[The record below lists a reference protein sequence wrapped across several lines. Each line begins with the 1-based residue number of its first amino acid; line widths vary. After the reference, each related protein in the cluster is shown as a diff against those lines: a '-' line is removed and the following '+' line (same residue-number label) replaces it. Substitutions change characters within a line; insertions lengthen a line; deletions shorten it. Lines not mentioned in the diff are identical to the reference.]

1 MFTHTMTRKEIYEE
15 AKHDYYELKSRFD
28 IETEIFFRQY
38 GSSINKY
45 QQRILGSL
53 SKQRVFR
60 SSRHN
65 SWTMQ
70 MYVHGYSKN
79 TIKAST
85 TAYTPLQRSDGSVEY
100 LFISLKDTF
109 FVELITTHFIQ
120 RYKERY
126 LEPNKVNLQG
136 MNPALYYLR
145 SNMEYRQ
152 TYFIPNNWTEE
163 DMENKAIYQ
172 IPQGLIVTVKDNG
185 LRVLVTFLDL
195 QNLSR
200 YKAEIYEEEDL
211 MNRFMKAYK
220 EKKDYQQFL
229 MMLQV
234 FNTPNC
240 REIQK
245 RYIKRTEIQQ
255 NRPGFKEN
263 CQRRL
268 DLWDMLE
275 KQIRERWKEMENL
288 SEKQRKDLW
297 NCAYSGLPV
306 RTTIDDF
313 MKIRANESK

>member
-38 GSSINKY
+38 ESSINKY

-297 NCAYSGLPV
+297 KCAYSGLPV

>member
-126 LEPNKVNLQG
+126 LELNKVNLQG

-297 NCAYSGLPV
+297 KCAYSGLPV

>member
-297 NCAYSGLPV
+297 KCAYSGLPA

>member
-28 IETEIFFRQY
+28 IETEAFFRQY
-38 GSSINKY
+38 GSSLNNF

-65 SWTMQ
+65 TWTMQ
-70 MYVHGYSKN
+70 MYVHGYGKN
-79 TIKAST
+79 TIQAST
-85 TAYTPLQRSDGSVEY
+85 TAYTPLQRGDGSVEY

-109 FVELITTHFIQ
+109 FIELITSHFIQ
-120 RYKERY
+120 RYKERF
-126 LEPNKVNLQG
+126 LEPNHVNLQG

-145 SNMEYRQ
+145 SNMEYLP

-172 IPQGLIVTVKDNG
+172 IPQGLIVIVNDSG
-185 LRVLVTFLDL
+185 LRILVTFLDL

-211 MNRFMKAYK
+211 MNRFIKARK
-220 EKKDYQQFL
+220 EKDDYKQFL
-229 MMLQV
+229 MLLQV
-234 FNTPNC
+234 FNTPNS

-245 RYIKRTEIQQ
+245 RYIKRTELRR
-255 NRPGFKEN
+255 NRPGFNEN

-268 DLWDMLE
+268 KLWDTLE
-275 KQIRERWKEMENL
+275 EHLRRRWEAMENL
-288 SEKQRKDLW
+288 SEQRRKDLW
-297 NCAYSGLPV
+297 KCAYPGLPV
-306 RTTIDDF
+306 RMTIDDF
-313 MKIRANESK
+313 LKANESK

>member
-70 MYVHGYSKN
+70 MHVHGYSKN

-297 NCAYSGLPV
+297 KCAYSGLPV

>member
-297 NCAYSGLPV
+297 KCAYSGLPV
-306 RTTIDDF
+306 RTTIDEF
-313 MKIRANESK
+313 MKSHAADAQ

>member
-240 REIQK
+240 RELQK

-297 NCAYSGLPV
+297 KCAYSGLPV

>member
-65 SWTMQ
+65 TWTMQ

-297 NCAYSGLPV
+297 KCAYSGLPV
-306 RTTIDDF
+306 RTTIDEF
-313 MKIRANESK
+313 MKSHAADAQ

>member
-211 MNRFMKAYK
+211 KNRFMKAYK

-297 NCAYSGLPV
+297 KCAYSGLPV

>member
-109 FVELITTHFIQ
+109 FVELMTTHFIQ

-297 NCAYSGLPV
+297 KCAYSGLPV

>member
-145 SNMEYRQ
+145 SNMKYRQ

-297 NCAYSGLPV
+297 KCAYSGLPV

>member
-172 IPQGLIVTVKDNG
+172 IPQGLIVIVKDNG

-297 NCAYSGLPV
+297 KCAYSGLPV

>member
-60 SSRHN
+60 SSHHN

-297 NCAYSGLPV
+297 KCAYSGLPV

>member
-100 LFISLKDTF
+100 LFISLQDPMAI
-109 FVELITTHFIQ
+109 ELATAHFIQ

-126 LEPNKVNLQG
+126 LEPNHVNLQG
-136 MNPALYYLR
+136 MNPMLYYLR
-145 SNMEYRQ
+145 SNMEYNP

-163 DMENKAIYQ
+163 DMENRTICQ
-172 IPQGLIVTVKDNG
+172 VSQGLIVIVKDSG
-185 LRVLVTFLDL
+185 IQVLVTFLDR
-195 QNLSR
+195 QNLTRFQS
-200 YKAEIYEEEDL
+200 ELYEEEDL

-220 EKKDYQQFL
+220 EKDDYRQFL

-234 FNTPNC
+234 FNTPNS

-245 RYIKRTEIQQ
+245 RYIKRTEIQR

-268 DLWDMLE
+268 NLWDMLE
-275 KQIRERWKEMENL
+275 KQIRERWKEMENQ
-288 SEKQRKDLW
+288 SEQRRKELW
-297 NCAYSGLPV
+297 KCAYAGLPV
-306 RTTIDDF
+306 RTSIDEF
-313 MKIRANESK
+313 MKSHAADAQ

>member
-163 DMENKAIYQ
+163 DMENAKK
-172 IPQGLIVTVKDNG
+172 LIISSVKGISSEQD
-185 LRVLVTFLDL
+185 
-195 QNLSR
+195 
-200 YKAEIYEEEDL
+200 
-211 MNRFMKAYK
+211 
-220 EKKDYQQFL
+220 
-229 MMLQV
+229 
-234 FNTPNC
+234 
-240 REIQK
+240 
-245 RYIKRTEIQQ
+245 TEITYYYGQELSDTFTTIEDYEDKI
-255 NRPGFKEN
+255 NNVTKEN
-263 CQRRL
+263 
-268 DLWDMLE
+268 
-275 KQIRERWKEMENL
+275 IVAVA
-288 SEKQRKDLW
+288 KDIWVNTVYFL
-297 NCAYSGLPV
+297 
-306 RTTIDDF
+306 RD
-313 MKIRANESK
+313 

>member
-229 MMLQV
+229 MILQV

-297 NCAYSGLPV
+297 KCAYSGLPV

>member
-245 RYIKRTEIQQ
+245 WYIKRTEIQQ

-297 NCAYSGLPV
+297 KCAYSGLPV

>member
-220 EKKDYQQFL
+220 EKKNYQQFL

-297 NCAYSGLPV
+297 KCAYSGLPV

>member
-28 IETEIFFRQY
+28 IGTEIFFRQY

-79 TIKAST
+79 TINAST

-297 NCAYSGLPV
+297 KCAYSGLPV

>member
-172 IPQGLIVTVKDNG
+172 IPQGLIVTVKENG

-297 NCAYSGLPV
+297 KCAYSGLPV

>member
-211 MNRFMKAYK
+211 VNRFMKAYK

-297 NCAYSGLPV
+297 KCAYSGLPV

>member
-275 KQIRERWKEMENL
+275 KQIREHWKEMENL

-297 NCAYSGLPV
+297 KCAYSGLPV

>member
-288 SEKQRKDLW
+288 SEKQPKDLW
-297 NCAYSGLPV
+297 KCAYSGLPV

>member
-28 IETEIFFRQY
+28 IETVIFFRQY

-297 NCAYSGLPV
+297 KCAYSGLPV

>member
-1 MFTHTMTRKEIYEE
+1 MFTHTMTCKEIYEE

-297 NCAYSGLPV
+297 KCAYSGLPV

>member
-268 DLWDMLE
+268 DLWDTLE

-297 NCAYSGLPV
+297 KCAYSGLPV

>member
-263 CQRRL
+263 CQRIL

-297 NCAYSGLPV
+297 KCAYSGLPV

>member
-136 MNPALYYLR
+136 MNPALYYLS

-297 NCAYSGLPV
+297 KCAYSGLPV

>member
-145 SNMEYRQ
+145 SNMEYRP
-152 TYFIPNNWTEE
+152 TYFIPNNWTEN

-172 IPQGLIVTVKDNG
+172 IPQGLIVIVKDNG

-195 QNLSR
+195 QNLNR

-211 MNRFMKAYK
+211 MNRFVKAHK
-220 EKKDYQQFL
+220 EKDDYKQFL
-229 MMLQV
+229 MMLQI
-234 FNTPNC
+234 FNTPNS
-240 REIQK
+240 RKIQK
-245 RYIKRTEIQQ
+245 RYIKRTEIQR

-297 NCAYSGLPV
+297 KCAYSGLPV

-313 MKIRANESK
+313 MKIRANETK

>member
-220 EKKDYQQFL
+220 EKEDYQQFL

-297 NCAYSGLPV
+297 KCAYSGLPV

>member
-297 NCAYSGLPV
+297 KCAYSGLPV